1 MMSTQIYL
9 ARSYYFLA
17 KRYMIIMLNLDHE
30 LKFVFIKSNETFDIC
45 VYNAIHNLVASK
57 LS

>member
-1 MMSTQIYL
+1 
-9 ARSYYFLA
+9 
-17 KRYMIIMLNLDHE
+17 MLNSDDE
-30 LKFVFIKSNETFDIC
+30 LNFVFIKSNEAFDIC

>member
-1 MMSTQIYL
+1 
-9 ARSYYFLA
+9 
-17 KRYMIIMLNLDHE
+17 MLNLDHE